1 MNDLVYLYWH
11 GIEKENSFDIFYYSN
26 HDNLEVCMFSQLI
39 LKGKI
44 EISKIIQVTR

>member
-11 GIEKENSFDIFYYSN
+11 GIEKKNSFDIFYYSN
-26 HDNLEVCMFSQLI
+26 HDIEVCMFSQLI